1 MMDRKKLYIQ
11 MSEAVVKFEEERV
24 AELAEKSLE
33 MGLDPVETILH
44 ALSAGMLIVGDLF
57 EKKEYFVPEILMCA
71 EAMQAGLDILQARIP
86 KGSTGN
92 KGRIVIGTVFGD
104 VHDIGKN
111 IVKLMLEVGGYTV
124 YDLGRD
130 VPLEKFVEEV
140 NRTNA
145 DIVAMSAMLTTT
157 MMGMKKVIEM
167 IRESN
172 PRVRVMI
179 GGAPVSAEVVKRFGA
194 DGYAKTAGT
203 VLEEAEKLFKRIKQ
217 DA

>member
-1 MMDRKKLYIQ
+1 MDRKKLYIQ

-86 KGSTGN
+86 KGSAGD

>member
-1 MMDRKKLYIQ
+1 MMDREKLYIQ

-217 DA
+217 DV

>member
-1 MMDRKKLYIQ
+1 MMDREKLYIQ

>member
-86 KGSTGN
+86 KGSTGD

-217 DA
+217 DT

>member
-86 KGSTGN
+86 KGSTGD

-172 PRVRVMI
+172 PRVGVMI
-179 GGAPVSAEVVKRFGA
+179 GGAPVSTEVVKRFGA

>member
-1 MMDRKKLYIQ
+1 MMDKKKLYIQ

-86 KGSTGN
+86 KGSTGD

-172 PRVRVMI
+172 PRVGVMI

>member
-86 KGSTGN
+86 KGSTGD